1 MPAARLVA
9 PHFSNPRRTHV
20 TTWTAPPFGHA
31 PPFRRGVSL
40 MELLLVLVLL
50 VIAGSIAVPAI
61 TGAFGG
67 AKLKRTGDK
76 VIARWAE
83 ARAQAIE
90 TGVPYQFRFTPNTN
104 AYRIEPLAEVLQSG
118 ASSAGG
124 PTTSSTPEPATA
136 AQTETDATRR
146 SLDKTTTIES
156 QLPETILFVGGQAA
170 GYDAATDER
179 RVDDLQAI
187 GSSWSSPII
196 FFPDGSASTAT
207 VVLQNDVPQYLRL
220 TIRGLT
226 GVARA
231 SGVLNREEYDAG
243 ARTQ

>member
-1 MPAARLVA
+1 MPAARTPA
-9 PHFSNPRRTHV
+9 PHVSNPSRMPFSTRTA
-20 TTWTAPPFGHA
+20 APSRVAHSL
-31 PPFRRGVSL
+31 RCGVSL

-67 AKLKRTGDK
+67 VKLKRAGDK
-76 VIARWAE
+76 VVARWAE

-104 AYRIEPLAEVLQSG
+104 TYRIEPLTDLLQSG
-118 ASSAGG
+118 ASGSGG
-124 PTTSSTPEPATA
+124 SPTSSAPEPAAST
-136 AQTETDATRR
+136 QVETDATRR

-156 QLPETILFVGGQAA
+156 QLPDTILFVGGQSA
-170 GYDAATDER
+170 GYDATTDER
-179 RVDDLQAI
+179 RVNDLQSI
-187 GSSWSSPII
+187 GNSWSSPII

-207 VVLQNDVPQYLRL
+207 VVLQNDLPQYLRL

-231 SGVLNREEYDAG
+231 SGVLTREEYDAG

>member
-1 MPAARLVA
+1 MPAARPAAL
-9 PHFSNPRRTHV
+9 HSSIECRMRTPSR
-20 TTWTAPPFGHA
+20 TATPSGSA
-31 PPFRRGVSL
+31 ASFRRGVSL

-67 AKLKRTGDK
+67 VKLKRAGDK
-76 VIARWAE
+76 VVARWAE

-90 TGVPYQFRFTPNTN
+90 TGVPYQFRFTPNTGT
-104 AYRIEPLAEVLQSG
+104 YRIEPLTDVLQSG
-118 ASSAGG
+118 ASGAGG
-124 PTTSSTPEPATA
+124 SATSVPAPATS
-136 AQTETDATRR
+136 AQVETDATRR

-170 GYDAATDER
+170 GYDATTDER
-179 RVDDLQAI
+179 RVSDLQSI

-207 VVLQNDVPQYLRL
+207 VVLQNDIPQYLRL

-231 SGVLNREEYDAG
+231 SGVLTREEYDAG

>member
-1 MPAARLVA
+1 MPAARLAA
-9 PHFSNPRRTHV
+9 PHSSILSRMQSSSH
-20 TTWTAPPFGHA
+20 TASPSGSA
-31 PPFRRGVSL
+31 ASSSRGVSL

-50 VIAGSIAVPAI
+50 VIAGSLAVPAFI
-61 TGAFGG
+61 GAFAGP
-67 AKLKRTGDK
+67 KLKRAGDS

-90 TGVPYQFRFTPNTN
+90 TGVPYQFRFTPNTGT
-104 AYRIEPLAEVLQSG
+104 YRLEPLAEVLQSG
-118 ASSAGG
+118 ANGSGG
-124 PTTSSTPEPATA
+124 AATSSTPEPAA
-136 AQTETDATRR
+136 GAQRDTDATRR

-156 QLPETILFVGGQAA
+156 QLPETILFVGGQTA
-170 GYDAATDER
+170 GYDVATDER
-179 RVDDLQAI
+179 RVNDLQTL
-187 GSSWSSPII
+187 GSTWSSPII
-196 FFPDGSASTAT
+196 FFPDGSASTAS

-231 SGVLNREEYDAG
+231 SGVLTREEYDAG

>member
-1 MPAARLVA
+1 MPAARLAA
-9 PHFSNPRRTHV
+9 PHFSNPSRMHISTR
-20 TTWTAPPFGHA
+20 TAPPSGHV
-31 PPFRRGVSL
+31 PSFRRGVSL

-50 VIAGSIAVPAI
+50 VIAGSITVPAI

-67 AKLKRTGDK
+67 AKLKRAGDK

-104 AYRIEPLAEVLQSG
+104 TFRIEPLTDVLQSG
-118 ASSAGG
+118 ASGSGG
-124 PTTSSTPEPATA
+124 APTSSTPEPAAST
-136 AQTETDATRR
+136 QVETDANRR
-146 SLDKTTTIES
+146 SLDKSTTIES
-156 QLPETILFVGGQAA
+156 QLPKTILFVGGQAA
-170 GYDAATDER
+170 DYDAAIDER

-207 VVLQNDVPQYLRL
+207 VVLQNDVPQYLRM

-226 GVARA
+226 GVARP
-231 SGVLNREEYDAG
+231 SGVLTREEYDAG

>member
-1 MPAARLVA
+1 MPAARPAA
-9 PHFSNPRRTHV
+9 PHFSKPSRMHISTRTV
-20 TTWTAPPFGHA
+20 APSGLA
-31 PPFRRGVSL
+31 PSFHRGVSL

-67 AKLKRTGDK
+67 VKLKRAGDK

-104 AYRIEPLAEVLQSG
+104 TYRIEPLTDVLQSG
-118 ASSAGG
+118 ASGSGGSPMSSA
-124 PTTSSTPEPATA
+124 PEPAA
-136 AQTETDATRR
+136 SAQVETDATRR

-156 QLPETILFVGGQAA
+156 QLPETILFVGGQSA
-170 GYDAATDER
+170 GFDATTDER
-179 RVDDLQAI
+179 RVNDLQTI

-196 FFPDGSASTAT
+196 FFPDGSASTAS
-207 VVLQNDVPQYLRL
+207 VVLQNDLPQYLRL

-231 SGVLNREEYDAG
+231 SGVLTREEYDAG

>member
-1 MPAARLVA
+1 MAAARLAA
-9 PHFSNPRRTHV
+9 PHLLTSSRTQPPSRTA
-20 TTWTAPPFGHA
+20 TTSGSAA
-31 PPFRRGVSL
+31 SFRRGVSL

-67 AKLKRTGDK
+67 AKLKRAGDK

-90 TGVPYQFRFTPNTN
+90 TGVPYQFRFTPNTG
-104 AYRIEPLAEVLQSG
+104 AYRIEPLADVLQSG
-118 ASSAGG
+118 ASGSEGL
-124 PTTSSTPEPATA
+124 PTSSIPEPATG

-146 SLDKTTTIES
+146 SLDKSTTIES
-156 QLPETILFVGGQAA
+156 QLPETILFVGGQTA
-170 GYDAATDER
+170 GYDAASDER
-179 RVDDLQAI
+179 RVNDLQSI

-231 SGVLNREEYDAG
+231 SGVLTREEYDAG